1 MCCPSMVM
9 QTEIGGQSACMF
21 CFVEDD
27 GARAIAKLVALRLG
41 DVRHCSMIVAMQ
53 FIMNI

>member
-1 MCCPSMVM
+1 MVM